1 VLAPTQAALYIWIDV
16 SHAMYRLTAV
26 NILFIMLLL
35 QIYVDETHAACDIA
49 QNTDFGEIHFAR
61 FVY

>member
-1 VLAPTQAALYIWIDV
+1 
-16 SHAMYRLTAV
+16 MYRLTAV